1 MKIKKKA
8 AIAAAAVFTAAMSFR
23 ACDNL
28 TSTVYGPPPEEW
40 ELTLTKPD
48 TEIVNNDDTTQSEKE
63 NGHDTS
69 EETEGDEQQ

>member
-23 ACDNL
+23 ACNNV
-28 TSTVYGPPPEEW
+28 TSVVYGPPPEEW

-48 TEIVNNDDTTQSEKE
+48 TETVNNDDTNQSEE
-63 NGHDTS
+63 EADSDAS
-69 EETEGDEQQ
+69 EETEVDEQQ